1 MKYIV
6 VIDEGTSSTRATVYD
21 ENANA
26 VCMRQKGL
34 NFQYPQPGWVE
45 CSAVEIW
52 ESTREVLYDAVTS
65 SGVPLKDILSIGMT
79 AQRESVV
86 VWDRA
91 TGEPVYNCIIW
102 LDRRTNACCQELN
115 KDLKNAENLH
125 NKSGQ
130 FITSFFPPTKVSW
143 ILDNVP
149 GMRERAE
156 KGELCFGTVDTW
168 LFYNMTGK
176 KRHVAEM
183 SNAAR
188 TLFFNIHTL
197 EWDDELI
204 DIFGVPK
211 SMLPPEILPSDG
223 CFGDLTGVF
232 DRDIPIMG
240 SLGDQQAALFGH
252 QCFETGQ
259 TKATLGTAGLVS
271 MNTGKEPMIHPA
283 QGATLGWNCK
293 LGKAY
298 ALEGGFYFCGGI
310 FEWLQKQMR
319 FIENPAQS
327 ADVAFSVDDTMGV
340 YFSTTFFGATASVV
354 NDFARGTIVGLNV
367 SADTRHIVR
376 AALESIGYQVR
387 AVASGMTRAAQDA
400 NRNMQLTS
408 ISIDGG
414 VSKNKFVMQF
424 ITDMLDVPVGA
435 CEDTEATSLGALYMS
450 GVANGLWKSFDDL
463 RKLYRPT
470 RVYEP
475 VFSKEKR
482 QELMERWNIAT
493 EATLLWGDRMA
504 KRQEQG

>member
-21 ENANA
+21 ENANV
-26 VCMRQKGL
+26 VCMRQKNL
-34 NFQYPQPGWVE
+34 NFQSPHPLWME

-52 ESTREVLYDAVTS
+52 ESTREVLYDAVMS
-65 SGVPLKDILSIGMT
+65 SGVPLEDILSIGMT
-79 AQRESVV
+79 AQRESAV

-102 LDRRTNACCQELN
+102 LDRRTDAYCQQLN
-115 KDLKNAENLH
+115 KDPEKSKKLH
-125 NKSGQ
+125 DRTGL
-130 FITSFFPPTKVSW
+130 FITSFFPATKIGW

-204 DIFGVPK
+204 DIFGIPK
-211 SMLPPEILPSDG
+211 SMLPPEVLPSDG
-223 CFGDLTGVF
+223 YFGDLTGVF
-232 DRDIPIMG
+232 DRGIPIMG

-252 QCFETGQ
+252 QCFEAGQ
-259 TKATLGTAGLVS
+259 AKATLGTAGLVS
-271 MNTGKEPMIHPA
+271 MNTGSEPLMNPA
-283 QGATLGWNCK
+283 QTATLGWNCK
-293 LGKAY
+293 LGRSY

-319 FIENPAQS
+319 FIGNPAQS
-327 ADVAFSVDDTMGV
+327 SDVAFSVEDTMGV
-340 YFSTTFFGATASVV
+340 YFSTTFFGATASTT
-354 NDFARGTIVGLNV
+354 NNYARGTIVGLNV
-367 SADTRHIVR
+367 AADTRHIVR
-376 AALESIGYQVR
+376 AALESIVYQVR
-387 AVASGMTRAAQDA
+387 AVARGMIRAAHDA
-400 NRNMQLTS
+400 NRSLRAAS
-408 ISIDGG
+408 ISVDGG
-414 VSKNKFVMQF
+414 VSNNKFVMQF
-424 ITDMLDVPVGA
+424 MTDMLDVPVGA
-435 CEDTEATSLGALYMS
+435 CENTEATSLGALYMS

-475 VFSKEKR
+475 AFSREKR
-482 QELMERWNIAT
+482 HELMERWDIAT
-493 EATLLWGDRMA
+493 EATLLWGDKTA
-504 KRQEQG
+504 KLQEQA